1 MKKLLS
7 DSSKLLV
14 KFLLTKPKI
23 AEKVFVDVKNNKEY
37 KIYDVLDD
45 GTIYLGESSIPFWN
59 HLIKCEKKIPFEL
72 FALRVWD
79 AVVGL
84 ADENAKTII
93 AEGLSKYAGLMIP
106 IEWNKDGKPIKFQ
119 PMSSTEIEEAR
130 TNIVNILSTMAVAV
144 SDAHSSIPGS
154 ASEIKSQIEAFIPLG
169 DLINSF
175 AIGIQAY
182 AHLAIP
188 TAWNKEGKPT
198 NFKPMI
204 KDDFELAAYNI
215 QIIMLTAALGL
226 KRAYNSLIKGNKY
239 N

>member
-93 AEGLSKYAGLMIP
+93 AEGLSKDILNNAIRDDKYDEVVNRLIDVVRLSSVDPSLKSSGTPNILAYIKNNIHIDGNGLVPVMAA
-106 IEWNKDGKPIKFQ
+106 DGKPLFH
-119 PMSSTEIEEAR
+119 
-130 TNIVNILSTMAVAV
+130 VV
-144 SDAHSSIPGS
+144 
-154 ASEIKSQIEAFIPLG
+154 
-169 DLINSF
+169 
-175 AIGIQAY
+175 
-182 AHLAIP
+182 
-188 TAWNKEGKPT
+188 
-198 NFKPMI
+198 FK
-204 KDDFELAAYNI
+204 AAGVTYDNC
-215 QIIMLTAALGL
+215 
-226 KRAYNSLIKGNKY
+226 
-239 N
+239 